1 MKRMRLGA
9 MRSTIALPLLL
20 IATPAL
26 AQRTD
31 DQLWLQANGTMKT
44 GEHSEATVES
54 IVRFGDRAKGLSHT
68 EIGGLYTWKIGKIEL
83 AIGYRHVEDFND
95 GRELPNE
102 ERLRQHIIVPL
113 GAGFTTRLRLEQR
126 FYSAGPDIGH
136 RFRGQLRYVLPFTRG
151 GLGLFAA
158 HETFLNL
165 NDTGWGQR
173 SGIERMRNS
182 IGLGAPIGKQLRIET
197 GYMNQYR
204 FGRNGARDQMDHIAS
219 LTLMLRP

>member
-1 MKRMRLGA
+1 MRWRLL
-9 MRSTIALPLLL
+9 LPLLL
-20 IATPAL
+20 IAPPAL

-31 DQLWLQANGTMKT
+31 DQLWLQANGTVKT
-44 GEHSEATVES
+44 GDHSEATIES

-68 EIGGLYTWKIGKIEL
+68 EIGGLHTWKIGRIEL

-102 ERLRQHIIVPL
+102 ERLRQHIIVPIGTRL
-113 GAGFTTRLRLEQR
+113 AARLRLEQR
-126 FYSAGPDIGH
+126 FYSNGPEIGH
-136 RFRGQLRYVLPFTRG
+136 RMRGQLRYTRPLTQS

-173 SGIERMRNS
+173 SGVERMRNS
-182 IGLGAPIGKQLRIET
+182 IGLGVPVGKQLRLEA

-204 FGRNGARDQMDHIAS
+204 FGRAGARDQMDHIAS
-219 LTLMLRP
+219 FTMLLRP